1 LPQRDPETPTSA
13 PALVSHVT
21 AKHGAGLPAAVE
33 RLVAPFGGWQ
43 ALASP
48 GERIAVKINVL
59 RGAAPER
66 AVTTHPETLRA
77 VLRALIARGAQ
88 PFVADSPGGPGTTAL
103 VHRAYRTSGIA
114 AVCTEEDVELV
125 VADADLTELSAPDG
139 RLFRSFPICRC
150 FVDADAIIQ
159 VGVVKTHGLM
169 RLTGG
174 VKLTFGCVPGLSKAQ
189 LHIRAQKRADF
200 AEMLLDLHLALVP
213 RFTIMDGIIAMEGRG
228 PGNGTP
234 RALDSLFA
242 ARDAVALDAALADR
256 TAHERSDLYV
266 LAAAARR
273 GLIDLE
279 RPYTLAGDP
288 IVADLE
294 FTPSFSD
301 SDLSFPGRAS
311 RIGRRLLAARP
322 RLVDAKACTR
332 CGDCK
337 QICGVGAITLSPTP
351 VYDDDLCVRCFAC
364 TEICPT
370 AAIGEVTPP
379 LMRAVNVVRRKK

>member
-1 LPQRDPETPTSA
+1 
-13 PALVSHVT
+13 VT
-21 AKHGAGLPAAVE
+21 ARHGAGLPAAVE

-43 ALASP
+43 ALTTA

-66 AVTTHPETLRA
+66 AVSTHPETLRV
-77 VLRALIARGAQ
+77 VLRALKECGAQ
-88 PFVADSPGGPGTTAL
+88 PFVADSPGGPGATAL
-103 VHRAYRTSGIA
+103 VLRAYRTSGIT
-114 AVCTEEDVELV
+114 AVCKEEGVELV
-125 VADADLTELSAPDG
+125 VADADVTELAAPDG

-174 VKLTFGCVPGLSKAQ
+174 VKLAFGCVPGLAKAH
-189 LHIRAQKRADF
+189 LHVRTQKRTAF
-200 AEMLLDLHLALVP
+200 AEMLLDLYLALAP
-213 RFTIMDGIIAMEGRG
+213 RFTIMDGIIAMEGKG

-256 TAHERSDLYV
+256 TAHERSDIHV

-273 GLIDLE
+273 GLIDLTH
-279 RPYTLAGDP
+279 PYALAGDP
-288 IVADLE
+288 IVADRD

-301 SDLSFPGRAS
+301 SDLSFPGRAAGLARS
-311 RIGRRLLAARP
+311 LLTARP
-322 RLVDAKACTR
+322 RLVNEQACTR
-332 CGDCK
+332 CGDCAA
-337 QICGVGAITLSPTP
+337 ICGVGAIELSPTP

-379 LMRAVNVVRRKK
+379 LMRAVNTLRRKR